1 MFILINLGETNYFIC
16 LYMKL
21 LTGIKKR
28 NFKLLFFFHFEWHNE
43 IVLNLTL

>member
-1 MFILINLGETNYFIC
+1 MFILINLGETNYFIY

-28 NFKLLFFFHFEWHNE
+28 NFKFFFF
-43 IVLNLTL
+43 ILSGITKSY

>member
-1 MFILINLGETNYFIC
+1 MFILINLGETNYFIY

-28 NFKLLFFFHFEWHNE
+28 NFKFIFFILSGIMKWY
-43 IVLNLTL
+43 

>member
-1 MFILINLGETNYFIC
+1 MFILINLGETNYFIYQ
-16 LYMKL
+16 YMKL

-28 NFKLLFFFHFEWHNE
+28 NFNFFLHFERHNK

>member
-1 MFILINLGETNYFIC
+1 MFILINLGETNYFIY

-28 NFKLLFFFHFEWHNE
+28 NFKLLFFF
-43 IVLNLTL
+43 ILSGITKSY